1 MKVKLL
7 MNSLIKD
14 NTIAFLANNNNGN
27 IIMNKLMNSLRMEK
41 GVNYINH
48 SYNFKNVN
56 DSQK

>member
-1 MKVKLL
+1 